1 MSRKC
6 RSWEASSGLAPE
18 LPASQARSPDDTV
31 WRQSAR
37 AELAASGKTH
47 DKALLWDLKSLYE
60 TLDHAIIHDHAHQAN
75 YPIDVV

>member
-18 LPASQARSPDDTV
+18 FSALQARSPEDAV

-47 DKALLWDLKSLYE
+47 YIALLWDLKSFYE
-60 TLDHAIIHDHAHQAN
+60 ALDHAIIYDHAHRAN